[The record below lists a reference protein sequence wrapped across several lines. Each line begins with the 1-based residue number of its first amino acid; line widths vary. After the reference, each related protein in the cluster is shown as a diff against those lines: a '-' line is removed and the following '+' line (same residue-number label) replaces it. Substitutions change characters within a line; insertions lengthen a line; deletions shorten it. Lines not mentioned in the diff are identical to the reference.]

1 MKGDFEMEKRT
12 AIKNWSLLLA
22 PNADVKKT
30 GFLPARIADLEASL
44 YLKIPASVPG
54 CMELDLFAAGLAPD
68 PYFGKNPLAYQQ
80 YENRHLYYY
89 TTFDCDE
96 ITPNTT
102 LLFEGIDT
110 VAEIFLNGSRIA
122 SPQNMLIPFEC
133 EPFHLKRKKNE
144 LIVHIEPTMIAARNV
159 ELPPLNRTLHYN
171 QASLAYRK
179 AAYMFGW
186 DIMPRFVSG
195 GLWKPVYLVQKS
207 DERLEQCYLYT
218 VTVNTEKKLANMT
231 AFVEFKTD
239 ADDLDDLRITVD
251 GVCGDSCF
259 HKEKRPY
266 HVFENIGIKL
276 ENAKLWYPKNYGEQ
290 PLYDVTFRLWR
301 GEELLD
307 EKSFRFGV
315 RVIELERTSVLDAEG
330 KGKFGFIVNGQ
341 PVFCLGTNWV
351 PLDAFPCRHKERLPK
366 ALELLEESGCN
377 MVRCWGGNAYEDDAF
392 YDFCDEK
399 GILIWQDFC
408 MGCAIYPEEEWFLK
422 ELRTEAIAVVK
433 RLRHHAALALWAG
446 DNEVDVFFRSW
457 MRTLLDPNDN
467 PATRKVLPEVVRN
480 YDIAR
485 PYIPSSPYVDSV
497 AFESRAKTPEDHLW
511 GPRDYFKGKYYK
523 GAKSCFASEIG
534 YHGCPSPESLKKFIS
549 ADQLY
554 PVLNEKDQGTPE
566 YLVHA
571 ASMDTDPASPY
582 AYRIPLMVKQ
592 VRTLFGGEADN
603 LTDFAKQSQISQ
615 AEAKKYFIEKF
626 RVGKPHRT
634 GIIWWNLLDGWP
646 QVSDAV
652 IDWYHCKKLA
662 FPFIKRSQQPLCLMM
677 AEPENG
683 QMSLFA
689 VQDGGKERR
698 VSYTVRDVLADHV
711 VLSGTAT
718 VGAESATPVATLPEM
733 TEFHFLLIEWQTE
746 DGLCGRNHFATKTLD
761 ISYEDY
767 LQALQKSDMVEFEGF

>member
-1 MKGDFEMEKRT
+1 MEKR
-12 AIKNWSLLLA
+12 IEIQNWRLLLA
-22 PNADVKKT
+22 PNADVVKSNFDPT
-30 GFLPARIADLEASL
+30 TIAELESAP
-44 YLKIPASVPG
+44 YLKLDATVPG
-54 CMELDLFAAGLAPD
+54 CMELDLHKAGLAPD
-68 PYFGKNPLAYQQ
+68 PYFGKNPLAYRQ
-80 YENRHLYYY
+80 YENRHLWYY
-89 TTFDCDE
+89 TTFDCDD
-96 ITPNTT
+96 
-102 LLFEGIDT
+102 LSVGQLFLQFDGIDT
-110 VAEIFLNGSRIA
+110 KANILLNGQRVGYA
-122 SPQNMLIPFEC
+122 DNMLIGHSF
-133 EPFHLKRKKNE
+133 FVGGALKKRNE
-144 LIVHIEPTMIAARNV
+144 LIVHIEPIMIAARSV
-159 ELPPLNRTLHYN
+159 EITPLNRTQYYN

-218 VTVNTEKKLANMT
+218 VKINLEKKLANMT

-239 ADDLDDLRITVD
+239 ADDLDGLRITVD

-307 EKSFRFGV
+307 EKTFRFGV
-315 RVIELERTSVLDAEG
+315 RVIELERTSTLDADG
-330 KGKFGFIVNGQ
+330 NGKFGFIVNGK

-351 PLDAFPCRHKERLPK
+351 PLDAFPCRHKERLPA
-366 ALELLEESGCN
+366 ALALLEESGCN
-377 MVRCWGGNAYEDDAF
+377 TVRCWGGNVYEDDAF

-399 GILIWQDFC
+399 GIMIWQDFG
-408 MGCAIYPEEEWFLK
+408 MGCAIYPEMNEMFLMDLQK
-422 ELRTEAIAVVK
+422 EAIAVVK

-446 DNEVDVFFRSW
+446 DNEIDTFYQAWFNNKI
-457 MRTLLDPNDN
+457 DPNGN
-467 PATRKVLPEVVRN
+467 PATRKILPEVVRN

-485 PYIPSSPYVDSV
+485 PYIPSSPYVDNV
-497 AFESRAKTPEDHLW
+497 AFERRAKTPEDHLW

-523 GAKSCFASEIG
+523 GARSCFASEIG
-534 YHGCPSPESLKKFIS
+534 YHGCPSPESLKRFIS
-549 ADQLY
+549 EDQLY

-571 ASMDTDPASPY
+571 ASMDTDPTSPY

-592 VRTLFGGEADN
+592 VRTLFDREADN
-603 LTDFAKQSQISQ
+603 LSDFSKQSQISQ

-626 RVGKPHRT
+626 RIGKPHCT

-652 IDWYHCKKLA
+652 VDWYHCKKLA
-662 FPFIKRSQQPLCLMM
+662 YHFIKRSQQQLCLMFD
-677 AEPENG
+677 EPDGEKIR
-683 QMSLFA
+683 LFA
-689 VQDGGKERR
+689 VQDGGKTQD
-698 VSYTVRDVLADHV
+698 VQYTVRDMTDGGRVICK
-711 VLSGTAT
+711 GFAT
-718 VGAESATPVATLPEM
+718 VGPDCSVVIDSVSAKQNLG
-733 TEFHFLLIEWQTE
+733 FWLIEWYCA
-746 DGLCGRNHFATKTLD
+746 DGSNGRNHFTTKTEQ
-761 ISYEDY
+761 ISYVQY
-767 LQALQKSDMVEFEGF
+767 LNALEQSKMNEFEGF

>member
-1 MKGDFEMEKRT
+1 MEKR
-12 AIKNWSLLLA
+12 IEIQNWRLLLA
-22 PNADVKKT
+22 PNADVRKNEFDPT
-30 GFLPARIADLEASL
+30 AIAQLEASP
-44 YLKIPASVPG
+44 YLKLDATVPG
-54 CMELDLFAAGLAPD
+54 CMELDLHKAGLAPD
-68 PYFGKNPLAYQQ
+68 PYFGKNPLVYSQ
-80 YENRHLYYY
+80 YENRHLWYY
-89 TTFDCDE
+89 TTFDCD
-96 ITPNTT
+96 NASAGQ
-102 LLFEGIDT
+102 LFLQFEGIDT
-110 VAEIFLNGSRIA
+110 KAKILLNGQCVGYA
-122 SPQNMLIPFEC
+122 DNMLIGHSF
-133 EPFHLKRKKNE
+133 FVGGALKEKGNE
-144 LIVHIEPTMIAARNV
+144 LIVHIESTMIAARNV
-159 ELPPLNRTLHYN
+159 DLAPLNRTLHYN

-231 AFVEFKTD
+231 AFVEFKTE
-239 ADDLDDLRITVD
+239 ADYLDDLRITVD
-251 GVCGDSCF
+251 GVCGDSSF
-259 HKEKRPY
+259 HQEKRPY

-315 RVIELERTSVLDAEG
+315 RVIELERTSTLDAEG
-330 KGKFGFIVNGQ
+330 NGKFGFIVNGQ
-341 PVFCLGTNWV
+341 RVFCLGTNWV
-351 PLDAFPCRHKERLPK
+351 PLDAFPCRHQERLPK

-377 MVRCWGGNAYEDDAF
+377 MVRCWGGNVYEDDAF

-399 GILIWQDFC
+399 GIMIWQDFG
-408 MGCAIYPEEEWFLK
+408 MGCAIYPEVNEMFLMELEK
-422 ELRTEAIAVVK
+422 EAVAVVK
-433 RLRHHAALALWAG
+433 RLRNHAALALWAG
-446 DNEVDVFFRSW
+446 DNEVDVFFRSFFKYKV
-457 MRTLLDPNDN
+457 DPNGV
-467 PATRKVLPEVVRN
+467 PATRQVLPRVVRN
-480 YDIAR
+480 YDPVR
-485 PYIPSSPYVDSV
+485 CYIPSSPYMDSV
-497 AFESRAKTPEDHLW
+497 AFEKQAKMPEDHLW

-549 ADQLY
+549 EDQLY
-554 PVLNEKDQGTPE
+554 PMLNEKDQGTPE

-571 ASMDTDPASPY
+571 ASMDTDPTSPY

-592 VRTLFGGEADN
+592 VRTLFGAEADN
-603 LTDFAKQSQISQ
+603 LDDFAKQSQISQ

-662 FPFIKRSQQPLCLMM
+662 FPFIKRSQQQLCLIMD
-677 AEPENG
+677 EPENG
-683 QMSLFA
+683 RMRLFA
-689 VQDGGKERR
+689 VQDGGKEQRIT
-698 VSYTVRDVLADHV
+698 YTVRDVLADKV
-711 VLSGTAT
+711 LLSGTAT
-718 VGAESATPVATLPEM
+718 VAPESAAAIAALPEM
-733 TEFHFLLIEWQTE
+733 TDFHFLLIEWETA
-746 DGLCGRNHFATKTLD
+746 DGAYRRNHFATKTLD
-761 ISYEDY
+761 ISYETY
-767 LQALQKSDMVEFEGF
+767 LQALQKSDMDEFEGF

>member
-1 MKGDFEMEKRT
+1 MEKR
-12 AIKNWSLLLA
+12 IELKNWHLMLA
-22 PNADVKKT
+22 PNADVVT
-30 GFLPARIADLEASL
+30 NDFEPTTVAELESAP
-44 YLKIPASVPG
+44 YLKINATVPG
-54 CMELDLFAAGLAPD
+54 CMELDLHKAGLAPD
-68 PYFGKNPLAYQQ
+68 PYFGKNPLEYQQ
-80 YENRHLYYY
+80 YENRHLWYY

-96 ITPNTT
+96 IIADTQ

-110 VAEIFLNGSRIA
+110 VASIFLNGGYIGYTD
-122 SPQNMLIPFEC
+122 NMLIEHAFYTNGY
-133 EPFHLKRKKNE
+133 LQKGKNE

-159 ELPPLNRTLHYN
+159 SLTPLNRTQYYN

-218 VTVNTEKKLANMT
+218 TKIDVEKKLANMT

-239 ADDLDDLRITVD
+239 ADLLCDLRITVD

-276 ENAKLWYPKNYGEQ
+276 EDAKLWYPKNYGEQ

-301 GEELLD
+301 GDTLLD

-315 RVIELERTSVLDAEG
+315 RMIELERTSVLDKDG
-330 KGKFGFIVNGQ
+330 NGKFGFIVNGQ
-341 PVFCLGTNWV
+341 RVFCLGTNWV
-351 PLDAFPCRHKERLPK
+351 PLDAFPCRHKERLPM
-366 ALELLEESGCN
+366 ALALLEESGCN
-377 MVRCWGGNAYEDDAF
+377 MVRCWGGNVYEDDAF

-399 GILIWQDFC
+399 GIMVWQDFG
-408 MGCAIYPEEEWFLK
+408 MGCAIYPEEENFLTDL
-422 ELRTEAIAVVK
+422 EIEAIAVVK

-446 DNEVDVFFRSW
+446 DNEIDTFFQAW
-457 MRTLLDPNDN
+457 FKNKVDPNGN
-467 PATRKVLPEVVRN
+467 PATRRVLPSAVRN
-480 YDIAR
+480 HDPMR

-549 ADQLY
+549 EDQLY
-554 PVLNEKDQGTPE
+554 PMLDEKDQGTPE

-571 ASMDTDPASPY
+571 AAMDTDPTSPY

-626 RVGKPHRT
+626 RMGKPHRT
-634 GIIWWNLLDGWP
+634 GLIWWNLLDGWP

-652 IDWYHCKKLA
+652 IDWYGCKKLA
-662 FPFIKRSQQPLCLMM
+662 FQFIKRSQQQLCLMFD
-677 AEPENG
+677 EPEG
-683 QMSLFA
+683 GKIRLFA
-689 VQDGGKERR
+689 VQDGGKKQT
-698 VSYTVRDVLADHV
+698 VTYTVRDVLHDT
-711 VLSGTAT
+711 VLCSGTT
-718 VGAESATPVATLPEM
+718 VVMPESSAPVVSLKAHEDLR
-733 TEFHFLLIEWQTE
+733 FLLI
-746 DGLCGRNHFATKTLD
+746 
-761 ISYEDY
+761 
-767 LQALQKSDMVEFEGF
+767 